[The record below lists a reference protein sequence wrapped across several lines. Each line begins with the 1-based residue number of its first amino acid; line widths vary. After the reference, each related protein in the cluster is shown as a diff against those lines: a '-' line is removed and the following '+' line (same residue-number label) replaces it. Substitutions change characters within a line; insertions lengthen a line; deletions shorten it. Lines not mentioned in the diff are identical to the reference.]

1 MFKFSKR
8 SLNNLVGVHPD
19 LVKVIKRALEITDI
33 DFAVTDG
40 LRTASEAA
48 ANRAKG
54 TSYRKRSKH
63 QDGLA
68 VDLTPYA
75 NGKLVAGNPE
85 DWPYFNQLSK
95 WMFQAAEELGIKIEW
110 GGNWKYVIVDG
121 KRKPFKDGYHY
132 QLPDGYPLA

>member
-1 MFKFSKR
+1 MAKFKFSQR
-8 SLNNLVGVHPD
+8 SLDNLKGIHPK
-19 LVKVIKRALEITDI
+19 LAQVVYRAIQITDI

-40 LRTASEAA
+40 LRTAEEAA

-63 QDGLA
+63 EDGLA
-68 VDLTPYA
+68 VDLTPYV
-75 NGKLVAGNPE
+75 NGKPVQGKEE

-95 WMFQAAEELGIKIEW
+95 WMFQAAEEVGVKIEW

-121 KRKPFKDGYHY
+121 KEVPFKDGYHY
-132 QLPDGYPLA
+132 QLAS